1 MNTDEE
7 LVRELKS
14 LRKGRGVHAG
24 RIGERIGP
32 TLRALCGVT
41 HDDGPVAIRE
51 KLVARLTGL
60 AQQLPEDMRLATVA
74 AFGLTAEVRMPLYQD
89 RVGWAAPRIDR
100 DARTVRRRVDEAID
114 LLAELVVT
122 IPLRP
127 DGAWHIAELHV
138 VVTLDRPQHEV
149 LEQYRIVADH
159 DGLHELD
166 FTSPAFAL
174 RGLLDVDVL
183 YGGTLRAGG
192 TARGRLSLTPPE
204 PLANGD
210 THAFAIRYR
219 LPRPQVLRSYVVHE
233 LEQSCELF
241 DLRVRFA
248 RHRIPHQV
256 WTLRDVTGPHGGHQQ
271 PVDRAG
277 EIYQRF
283 QRLSPGRSYGA
294 RWDGDK
300 GENEFSGHH
309 CSCADRSVPRNT
321 DFAEERVWNVS

>member
-1 MNTDEE
+1 MNSHGE

-32 TLRALCGVT
+32 TLRVLCGVT
-41 HDDGPVAIRE
+41 EDDGPVAIRE

-60 AQQLPEDMRLATVA
+60 AEQLPGDMRLATVA
-74 AFGLTAEVRMPLYQD
+74 AFALTADVRMPLYRD

-114 LLAELVVT
+114 QLAELVVT

-127 DGAWHIAELHV
+127 DGAWHTAELHV

-166 FTSPAFAL
+166 FASPAFEL
-174 RGLLDVDVL
+174 RGPLDVDVL

-192 TARGRLSLTPPE
+192 TARGRLSLAPPE
-204 PLANGD
+204 PLAKGD
-210 THAFAIRYR
+210 THAFAMRYR
-219 LPRPQVLRSYVVHE
+219 LPRPQVLRSYVVRE
-233 LEQSCELF
+233 LEQPCDLF

-248 RHRIPHQV
+248 RYRIPRQV
-256 WTLRDVTGPHGGHQQ
+256 WTLRDVTGPRGGHQQ
-271 PVDRAG
+271 RVDRAG
-277 EIYQRF
+277 EIHQRF
-283 QRLSPGRSYGA
+283 QRLLPGRSYGA
-294 RWDGDK
+294 RWDGDEA
-300 GENEFSGHH
+300 GNEFDGHH
-309 CSCADRSVPRNT
+309 CSCADRSAPRST
-321 DFAEERVWNVS
+321 GFAEERVWSVS

>member
-1 MNTDEE
+1 MNTHEE

-32 TLRALCGVT
+32 TLRVLCGVAE
-41 HDDGPVAIRE
+41 DDGPVTIRE

-60 AQQLPEDMRLATVA
+60 AEQLPEDMRLATVA
-74 AFGLTAEVRMPLYQD
+74 AFGLTADVRMPLYQD

-114 LLAELVVT
+114 QLAELVVT
-122 IPLRP
+122 IPPLP
-127 DGAWHIAELHV
+127 GGSWHTAELHV

-149 LEQYRIVADH
+149 LEQYRVVADH

-166 FTSPAFAL
+166 FTSPAFEL
-174 RGLLDVDVL
+174 RGPIEVDVL

-192 TARGRLSLTPPE
+192 ATRGRLSLIPPE
-204 PLANGD
+204 PLAKGE
-210 THAFAIRYR
+210 THAFAMRYR
-219 LPRPQVLRSYVVHE
+219 IPRPQRLRSYVVRE
-233 LEQSCELF
+233 LERPCDLF

-248 RHRIPHQV
+248 RYRIPRQV
-256 WTLRDVTGPHGGHQQ
+256 WTLRDVTGPHGGHRQ

-277 EIYQRF
+277 EIHQRF
-283 QRLSPGRSYGA
+283 RRLLPGRSYGA
-294 RWDGDK
+294 HWDAEEAG
-300 GENEFSGHH
+300 NESYGHH
-309 CSCADRSVPRNT
+309 CSCAESSAPRNT
-321 DFAEERVWNVS
+321 GSDEEQVWNAS